1 MLNEIGSLKIN
12 FFFSVITSIR
22 NLMQWNQKYDYP
34 KSSRATVDGIRR
46 YLLGETKLPSVTSIL
61 DATRSEEDKAALA
74 NWRER
79 TGQKEAE
86 AITKA
91 ASSRGSQMHNYL
103 ESYLLGREN
112 LSFFE
117 DNEQYKLM
125 AKEIIEKGLKNRL
138 DEIWGVECT
147 LYYPEKYAGTADCV
161 GVYEGKETIIDFKQS
176 NKPKKDEWIDDYYLQ
191 CAAYALAHNTVHG
204 SNITQAVILLCTK
217 DNMFQRFLIEGDRL
231 KDYQNKFLEKVE
243 QFYAQRRAN

>member
-1 MLNEIGSLKIN
+1 
-12 FFFSVITSIR
+12 
-22 NLMQWNQKYDYP
+22 MQWNQKYDYP

-117 DNEQYKLM
+117 DHEQYKLM

-147 LYYPEKYAGTADCV
+147 LYYPEKYAGTAEMV
-161 GVYEGKETIIDFKQS
+161 SK
-176 NKPKKDEWIDDYYLQ
+176 
-191 CAAYALAHNTVHG
+191 
-204 SNITQAVILLCTK
+204 AVIVRKPLVTHST
-217 DNMFQRFLIEGDRL
+217 RL
-231 KDYQNKFLEKVE
+231 KGMFLNMISSLYPLLTFKTNL
-243 QFYAQRRAN
+243 FS

>member
-12 FFFSVITSIR
+12 FFFSLITSIR

-147 LYYPEKYAGTADCV
+147 LYYPDKYAGTADCV

-204 SNITQAVILLCTK
+204 SNITQVAILLCTK
-217 DNMFQRFLIEGDRL
+217 DNMFQRFLIDGERL

-243 QFYAQRRAN
+243 QFYTQRRAN

>member
-1 MLNEIGSLKIN
+1 MK
-12 FFFSVITSIR
+12 
-22 NLMQWNQKYDYP
+22 WNKKYDYP
-34 KSSRATVDGIRR
+34 SSSRATVDGIRR
-46 YLLGETKLPSVTSIL
+46 YLLGEKKLPSVTSIL
-61 DATRSEEDKAALA
+61 DATKSEEDKAALA

-117 DNEQYKLM
+117 DNEQYKKM
-125 AKEIIEKGLKNRL
+125 AKEIIDKGLTNRL
-138 DEIWGVECT
+138 EEIWGTECT
-147 LYYPEKYAGTADCV
+147 LFYPEKYAGTADCV

-176 NKPKKDEWIDDYYLQ
+176 NKPKKIEYIDTWLLQ
-191 CAAYALAHNTVHG
+191 TAAYSLAHNIVYN
-204 SNITQAVILLCTK
+204 SQIDSCVILVCTV
-217 DNMFQRFLIEGDRL
+217 DNLFQEFKIKGPELITYQNLFLGRL
-231 KDYQNKFLEKVE
+231 KKFHELSNLN
-243 QFYAQRRAN
+243 QTLI